1 MVKQNEMIIAALKEL
16 AKNLQSIN
24 TLLLSEEDAPS
35 VKDVASLRDAPS
47 VKDVASLR
55 DEVKALM
62 QGALKA
68 KTHKREDLKGMVSNT
83 GKQSLLDLTE
93 AELLNIKEVLNG

>member
-35 VKDVASLRDAPS
+35 VKDVASLRD
-47 VKDVASLR
+47 
-55 DEVKALM
+55 EVKALM

-68 KTHKREDLKGMVSNT
+68 KTHSREDLKGMVTNT